1 MNTSNTSAKSNTR
14 ANESEQEEDDESD
27 EEDEDEDDDEGDEEN
42 TNEIPQPAPKKRP
55 GRPSLN
61 KSALAQKP
69 KAAANLNS
77 SAELDTT
84 GIERATRNKSATKHD
99 LSLYLEDYFDLVC
112 SYQDETQRYLANIF
126 YLLPAAADYPDYY
139 EIIKNPIDLKKIAKK
154 IYTYKSLKQME
165 ADLTLMTD
173 NAKRYND
180 PKSIIYKD
188 ANKMKKKIKEFC
200 SQLNSL
206 LNQGKLFE
214 SSKTREKKQKLIEE
228 IGDMSVEELNELLSQ
243 RWKDLEQKGV
253 GNQKAQPTEEAEEE
267 EEEDDDDDD
276 DDDESGDEEETVQ
289 PASRGRKP
297 RLSSVKMEQDDT
309 NDAAKPRKNGLIKI
323 MWSLFD
329 YLKEFKHSNQVLID
343 PFIKLPSKTIYP
355 DYYEEIKKPVSLN
368 IIKRHLNQ
376 RVYKTFKELVDDC
389 ELMFKNALQYN
400 VEESLIYANAKRL
413 LDALYT
419 KSAELSVLAQNLPAL
434 PVSSPSATPSKKKQL
449 ESQPGSATKSK
460 QISKSITTSIIPK
473 FNDLKEKLI
482 FLYNYINDFQI
493 DERELAY
500 PFRVLP
506 SRTEY
511 ADYYNIIKKPIDMT
525 KIWNKINQPPG
536 HANNYTSLDDM
547 CADFAQMYENACIY
561 NEPNSTI
568 YKDALNLQRELF
580 NKRDEILQ
588 SEINAAIDWSKF
600 SANDIAML
608 ESLPNNYILNEIHEL
623 IDNLFESCMQYQ
635 DLEGRI
641 LSESFV
647 DLYNLYEKKLK
658 DFGKFDDPNDTS
670 IQPILTFDLIRK
682 KVKNRLYNRLDVF
695 QDEMFQVFNQVRL
708 ESYLET
714 NPANS
719 NLEQNKYKIHRYSQ
733 FFKDAYELQRFFI
746 QKRDELCK
754 NGELLISGALSYKL
768 TSLDAHITAILG
780 LTSTFTSSFDEA
792 EVLLVESRFRS
803 LESKLTDRLTDF
815 TSSNLKYNIGHFYY
829 INRNL
834 IKSNLVNKDE
844 FKFHNSNDNE
854 NVIVCLL
861 ASNKSQTQLIVQ
873 LYLRPEDDEF
883 IDFDLKKTHK
893 YFDQEVIKSD
903 LYAMIEINNQDTV
916 MKPCLVI
923 GVKDFIINEPKIV
936 QSMDTDD
943 NETTKTNINLQD
955 IFICESFY
963 STCFKYFRKLINKKW
978 SPLSFI
984 SPSSNPL
991 TISQCMNIELEKRQI
1006 PLSISR
1012 TYINQSIIDQLL
1024 NQINERVD
1032 YKVNQLKL
1040 NLFKSSNR
1048 ETVQYDSTPAA
1059 LAAAAAKE
1067 KEADEPEHANE
1078 DDPELMKTAK
1088 YYEQV
1093 VFGDDNEIY
1102 KLGDY
1107 VYIKY
1112 QPLPNSANIK
1122 SEEKLPL
1129 IVRID
1134 RLWSLKSQDGV
1145 TEQYFLRGP
1154 LFLRPIEIVHEPT
1167 RLIYRNEVFKEISR
1181 ELTVTL
1187 DQVVFSN
1194 NQTNRKKCVVT
1205 NSKKYCSSRV
1215 TEVDERDV
1223 YVCETKY
1230 SLSNRTFRKF
1240 TKGLRKFELSLKCS
1254 EDEIYFLRRELQLR
1268 KHLSPLLVSLNIN
1281 YDDTSAD
1288 YLNSNVLSNDPAS
1301 NQNDDYWSDMKDDEN
1316 SSQSFTHNE
1325 NSNTMDSSN
1334 NYGASPLTFKHSVS
1348 KGIILPSSIPKTP
1361 EALSALGLSYTGGK
1375 IRKKRDKK
1383 SGYNIFSKE
1392 FRKRLRDTKSSLSFV
1407 DMSKEVGNQWR
1418 ALTDKERAAYE
1429 EKARIETIKEAQQRA
1444 VLQQNN
1450 PLSQQV
1456 VTAVQ
1461 QQQHQHQQQNI
1472 NPHQSINTSVHT
1484 NHINHILASQQQNQP
1499 HVQQH
1504 HHQQQQQQQ
1513 QQYQII
1519 SNNQQQV
1526 YLNQGSQQVNQTMII
1541 QQTSNGLVANP
1552 VIMYQNQQQPGN
1564 NYIQVQQINQ
1574 QQQQQHQMISQ
1585 QQVLYEHQYNQQ
1597 QQNVY
1602 QQQQQQVVKETPK
1615 EALHK
1620 EAYIRY
1626 IANLRKQQQINQS
1639 GSYNTILQSSMLPAD
1654 WYRSIDVRASKIKE
1668 SRVMPPPSAWIENC
1682 YSSDILEHL
1691 LTMRYHL
1698 LNDAVNI
1705 EKEPFDLETGS
1716 NGAETMVIEED
1727 TV

>member
-1 MNTSNTSAKSNTR
+1 
-14 ANESEQEEDDESD
+14 
-27 EEDEDEDDDEGDEEN
+27 
-42 TNEIPQPAPKKRP
+42 
-55 GRPSLN
+55 LN
-61 KSALAQKP
+61 KSALVQKP
-69 KAAANLNS
+69 KSANLNS
-77 SAELDTT
+77 SSELDTT
-84 GIERATRNKSATKHD
+84 GTTERATRNKSTNKHD

-154 IYTYKSLKQME
+154 VYTYKSLKQME

-173 NAKRYND
+173 NAKRFND

-188 ANKMKKKIKEFC
+188 ANKLKKKIKEWC

-228 IGDMSVEELNELLSQ
+228 IGEMSVEELNVLLTE
-243 RWKDLEQKGV
+243 RWKELEEKG
-253 GNQKAQPTEEAEEE
+253 NENAQIN
-267 EEEDDDDDD
+267 EEEDDDEDDD
-276 DDDESGDEEETVQ
+276 DGDDDESGEEEEEEETVQ

-297 RLSSVKMEQDDT
+297 RLSSVKIEQEDMNDT
-309 NDAAKPRKNGLIKI
+309 AKPRRSSNGLIKI

-400 VEESLIYANAKRL
+400 VEESLIYANAKSL

-419 KSAELSVLAQNLPAL
+419 KSAELSVLAQNLPAFSI
-434 PVSSPSATPSKKKQL
+434 SSPSSTPSKKKII
-449 ESQPGSATKSK
+449 ESQPSSAAKNK
-460 QISKSITTSIIPK
+460 QILKSTTSSIIPK

-482 FLYNYINDFQI
+482 YLYNYINDFQI
-493 DERELAY
+493 EERELAY

-547 CADFAQMYENACIY
+547 CSDFAQMYENACIY

-580 NKRDEILQ
+580 NKRDEIVQ
-588 SEINAAIDWSKF
+588 TEINSAIDWSKF
-600 SANDIAML
+600 SANDISML

-658 DFGKFDDPNDTS
+658 DLRKFDEPNEMT
-670 IQPILTFDLIRK
+670 IQPILTFELIRK
-682 KVKNRLYNRLDVF
+682 KVKGRLYNRLDVF

-714 NPANS
+714 NPSNS

-746 QKRDELCK
+746 QKRDEFCK

-768 TSLDAHITAILG
+768 TSLDAHITSILG
-780 LTSTFTSSFDEA
+780 LTTTFTSSFDEA
-792 EVLLVESRFRS
+792 EVLLVESRFRP
-803 LESKLTDRLTDF
+803 LESKLSDKITDF
-815 TSSNLKYNIGHFYY
+815 TSNNLKYNIGHFYY
-829 INRNL
+829 VNRNL
-834 IKSNLVNKDE
+834 IKSNLVNKDD
-844 FKFHNSNDNE
+844 FKFHHSNENDNL
-854 NVIVCLL
+854 IVCLL

-873 LYLRPEDDEF
+873 LYLRPQDDEF

-893 YFDQEVIKSD
+893 YFDQEVIKTD
-903 LYAMIEINNQDTV
+903 LYAMIEIKNEDLSV
-916 MKPCLVI
+916 LKPCLVI
-923 GVKDFIINEPKIV
+923 GVKDFITNEPRIV
-936 QSMDTDD
+936 QTMDTDD
-943 NETTKTNINLQD
+943 NERPKLSITLQD
-955 IFICESFY
+955 VFVCESFY

-984 SPSSNPL
+984 SPASTHLS
-991 TISQCMNIELEKRQI
+991 ISQCINIELEKRQI
-1006 PLSISR
+1006 PLTISR
-1012 TYINQSIIDQLL
+1012 AYINQSIIDELL

-1032 YKVNQLKL
+1032 YKVNQLRM
-1040 NLFKSSNR
+1040 NLFKSHNR
-1048 ETVQYDSTPAA
+1048 ETIQYDSTPAA

-1067 KEADEPEHANE
+1067 KEADEPEHFNE

-1093 VFGDDNEIY
+1093 VYGEENDIF

-1134 RLWSLKSQDGV
+1134 RLWSLKSPQDST

-1154 LFLRPIEIVHEPT
+1154 LFLRPIEIIHEPT

-1181 ELTVTL
+1181 ELTVSL
-1187 DQVVFSN
+1187 DQVVYSN
-1194 NQTNRKKCVVT
+1194 NQTNKKKCVVM

-1268 KHLSPLLVSLNIN
+1268 KHLSPLLIGLNIN
-1281 YDDTSAD
+1281 YEDMSAD

-1301 NQNDDYWSDMKDDEN
+1301 NQNDDYWSDMKDDDN

-1325 NSNTMDSSN
+1325 NSNTMDSTT

-1418 ALTDKERAAYE
+1418 ALSDKERVAYE

-1444 VLQQNN
+1444 AMQQNN

-1456 VTAVQ
+1456 VSTV
-1461 QQQHQHQQQNI
+1461 QQQNI
-1472 NPHQSINTSVHT
+1472 NPHQSINTTVHT

-1499 HVQQH
+1499 HT
-1504 HHQQQQQQQ
+1504 QQQQQQQ
-1513 QQYQII
+1513 QQPYQII
-1519 SNNQQQV
+1519 SNNHQQV

-1552 VIMYQNQQQPGN
+1552 VIMYQNQQQTGG
-1564 NYIQVQQINQ
+1564 NYIQVQQVN
-1574 QQQQQHQMISQ
+1574 QQQQHQIIAHPQ
-1585 QQVLYEHQYNQQ
+1585 HQVMYENQYH
-1597 QQNVY
+1597 
-1602 QQQQQQVVKETPK
+1602 QQQQQVYQQQSVKETPK

-1620 EAYIRY
+1620 EAYIKY

-1639 GSYNTILQSSMLPAD
+1639 GSYNAILQSSMLPAD
-1654 WYRSIDVRASKIKE
+1654 WYRSIDIRASKIKE
-1668 SRVMPPPSAWIENC
+1668 SKVMPPPSAWIEKC
-1682 YSSDILEHL
+1682 YSTDILEHL

-1705 EKEPFDLETGS
+1705 EKEPFDIETGS
-1716 NGAETMVIEED
+1716 NDAEMMLIEDE
-1727 TV
+1727 TA